1 MSKEIVSKIREVEAQ
16 AEQIIKEAGDEAK
29 RRVQAAELEGK
40 QRLDRETRRIE
51 KLNADRIEAT
61 KNKSSELMKEVRDT
75 ATEEA
80 SKMRDEAEFNMREA
94 IRLIISGVEQQ
105 CQ

>member
-61 KNKSSELMKEVRDT
+61 KNKLSELMKEVRDT

>member
-40 QRLDRETRRIE
+40 QRLDRETRKIE